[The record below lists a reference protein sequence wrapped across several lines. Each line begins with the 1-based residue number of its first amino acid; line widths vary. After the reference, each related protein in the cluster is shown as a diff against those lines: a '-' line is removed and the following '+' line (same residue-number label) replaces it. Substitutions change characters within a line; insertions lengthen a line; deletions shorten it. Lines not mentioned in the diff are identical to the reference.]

1 MKNNL
6 SYLFVP
12 SFVFFAQLWVCA
24 MAFSLLSI
32 SPVFAQ
38 GDDWIEDPLK
48 KPAVWSKLLDKP
60 TDSTLWV
67 QYLGKTWE
75 AMSNSEREKVNNW
88 KQELMLRSLAS
99 NEAVVGF
106 VITEDASDGFFIDEA
121 AFREFERQ
129 IEAAKNSSARATIS
143 FADIQGLEAV
153 VMPER
158 EGMAELKQNIAENFV
173 IIEDL
178 YKEIYEEQGLT
189 YTYYKDKHPD
199 GKYNQVK
206 WIEDIEADL
215 RSIKERQLKKL
226 REKYRIAVSD

>member
-6 SYLFVP
+6 PSLFAH
-12 SFVFFAQLWVCA
+12 SFAFFAKLWVCVL
-24 MAFSLLSI
+24 AFSFLSA
-32 SPVFAQ
+32 STVFAQ
-38 GDDWIEDPLK
+38 DDEWIEDPMG
-48 KPAVWSKLLDKP
+48 KPVVWGKLLDKP
-60 TDSTLWV
+60 TDSTLWT
-67 QYLGKTWE
+67 QYMGKDWT
-75 AMSNSEREKVNNW
+75 AMSSSERDKVNNW

-129 IEAAKNSSARATIS
+129 IEAAKNSSAYSTIS
-143 FADIQGLEAV
+143 FADMQGIEAV

-189 YTYYKDKHPD
+189 YTYYRDKHPD

-215 RSIKERQLKKL
+215 QSIKERQLKKL
-226 REKYRIAVSD
+226 RDKYRITSSD